1 MSTLSVGEIASRS
14 GLSVSAIHFY
24 ERKGLIGS
32 HRTSGNQRR
41 FDRDVLRRI
50 ALIRA
55 AQEIGIALSEVA
67 AVLSGLPQS
76 RTPSRDDWQVI
87 ATTWSGELDR
97 RIALLERLRDNLTGC
112 IGCGCLSM
120 THCALFNPADG
131 LRPEQGGAAVLSVQ
145 ANS

>member
-1 MSTLSVGEIASRS
+1 MAARS

-24 ERKGLIGS
+24 ERKGLIAS

-41 FDRDVLRRI
+41 FDRDVLRRL

-55 AQEIGIALSEVA
+55 APEIGISLGEVA
-67 AVLSGLPQS
+67 AVLSSLPEA

-87 ATTWSGELDR
+87 ATAWSGELER
-97 RIALLERLRDNLTGC
+97 RIGLLQQLRDNLAGC

-120 THCALFNPADG
+120 THCAILNPEDS
-131 LRPEQGGAAVLSVQ
+131 LRPEAGGAAVLR
-145 ANS
+145 APAKP